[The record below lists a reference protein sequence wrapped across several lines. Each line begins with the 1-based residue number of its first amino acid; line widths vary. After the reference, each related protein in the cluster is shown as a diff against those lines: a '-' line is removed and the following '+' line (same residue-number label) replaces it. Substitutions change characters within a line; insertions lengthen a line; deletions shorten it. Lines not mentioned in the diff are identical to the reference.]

1 MDGEAAPPPAQGH
14 MQSFCGTAVARSL
27 PENPW
32 VQVLTSVRQA
42 CSQTHDQIHNHCSA
56 KTSLQTLLPGVGPGS
71 LVPWHPTQRPQQQGQ
86 ATALH
91 SGEAVFGHQLIYS
104 FLART
109 QFLSFVVCL
118 PDK

>member
-1 MDGEAAPPPAQGH
+1 MDGEAAPPPAQEH
-14 MQSFCGTAVARSL
+14 TQPFRGTAVAGSL

-42 CSQTHDQIHNHCSA
+42 CSQIHDQIHNHCPA
-56 KTSLQTLLPGVGPGS
+56 ETSLQTLLPEVGPGS
-71 LVPWHPTQRPQQQGQ
+71 LVPWQPTQQPQQQGR
-86 ATALH
+86 ATALR
-91 SGEAVFGHQLIYS
+91 SGEAVFGHRLVYS

-109 QFLSFVVCL
+109 QFLSFRVCL